1 MANLVSGTRSI
12 RVRLNMQPHPPR
24 YINWE
29 DNMCR
34 IYETNKFHAVCSLHG
49 EGLAEQ
55 LTRLKINSLLKALQ
69 ALCIQPSVF
78 TVSKYEHQR

>member
-1 MANLVSGTRSI
+1 
-12 RVRLNMQPHPPR
+12 MQPHLPR

-55 LTRLKINSLLKALQ
+55 LTRLKMNSLLKALQ
-69 ALCIQPSVF
+69 ALCIQPSSTNIKGREAQGF
-78 TVSKYEHQR
+78 I

>member
-1 MANLVSGTRSI
+1 
-12 RVRLNMQPHPPR
+12 MQPHPPR

-55 LTRLKINSLLKALQ
+55 LTRLKMNSLLKALQ
-69 ALCIQPSVF
+69 ALCIQPSSTNIKGREAQGF
-78 TVSKYEHQR
+78 I